1 MSGLHAGA
9 TVTELVPGNP
19 ADLDRLV
26 ACCRTVAN
34 GLGGAAARV
43 RAIDAVHPTIYVAMP
58 WLEEL
63 SKLLG

>member
-1 MSGLHAGA
+1 VSGLHAGA

-26 ACCRTVAN
+26 ARCRTVAN

-43 RAIDAVHPTIYVAMP
+43 RAIDSGEWVGPAPD
-58 WLEEL
+58 
-63 SKLLG
+63 